1 MKLFFTNNKFLC
13 SANEDHIFIERY
25 GKTFDVSSGTVGPSD
40 QLMTFISVEV
50 GTGERTFV
58 IEHAFTIPDVIKAF
72 QNGEKASDRERMWDV
87 ESFCE
92 LITKSYMQ
100 ATARYYAADGLL
112 DLKNSEWLGDRELQ
126 IDRDAFMESIEL
138 EGIESCRDGSLR
150 LWCRAENLFSGHSI
164 VVRLNPDFTLDDT
177 ELS

>member
-1 MKLFFTNNKFLC
+1 MKLYFTNNKFLC

-25 GKTFDVSSGTVGPSD
+25 GKTFDVSSGTVGD
-40 QLMTFISVEV
+40 RLMTFICTEV
-50 GTGERTFV
+50 GTEERTFV
-58 IEHAFTIPDVIKAF
+58 IEHAFTIPNVIKAF
-72 QNGEKASDRERMWDV
+72 QSGEKASDRERMWSV
-87 ESFCE
+87 EDFCE

-112 DLKNSEWLGDRELQ
+112 DMKNSEWLRDREQ
-126 IDRDAFMESIEL
+126 PIDRDAFMKSIEL
-138 EGIESCRDGSLR
+138 QGVELCRDGSLK
-150 LWCRAENLFSGHSI
+150 LWCNAGDLFSGHSI